1 MSNIT
6 IALDDFE
13 LPSLTFLRRSLA
25 LQYRY
30 FSPRFEGAEHVNPKR
45 PALFVG
51 NHAIFGVIDSPLFV
65 TELYRHTGV
74 YPRSLGDHF
83 HFRTP
88 VWGKTLLKYGAVPGT
103 RENCRALM
111 ENGQFV
117 LVFPGGAREVAK
129 RRGEQHQLVWKQ
141 RTGFAR
147 MAIEHGYDI
156 LPFASV
162 GCDVSYDILF
172 DGNDFKQSWWGKRL
186 LANDT
191 INRTLRGG
199 DLFMPVAKGLGATLL
214 PRPEPFWFKVGAPI
228 STHALQGHADDADAL
243 WQLREQV
250 ADSINTM
257 IADLSERRDQAKQQL
272 PRWHRWLLKDRG

>member
-1 MSNIT
+1 MSAT
-6 IALDDFE
+6 SFPLEDFKA
-13 LPSLTFLRRSLA
+13 PSLTLLERLLY

-30 FSPRFEGAEHVNPKR
+30 FAPHFEGAENVDPAR

-51 NHAIFGVIDSPLFV
+51 NHAIFGVVDSPLFV

-74 YPRSLGDHF
+74 YPRSLGDHV

-103 RENCRALM
+103 RDNCRALM
-111 ENGQFV
+111 DAGQFV

-129 RRGEQHQLVWKQ
+129 RQGEQHRLVWKQ

-186 LANDT
+186 LQNDR
-191 INRTLRGG
+191 INRALRGG
-199 DLFMPVAKGLGATLL
+199 DVFMPIARGLGPTLL
-214 PRPEPFWFKVGAPI
+214 PRPEPFWFKVGKPI
-228 STHALQGHADDADAL
+228 ATAHLQGREGDDIVL
-243 WQLREQV
+243 WELREQV
-250 ADSINTM
+250 AGAINGM
-257 IADLSERRDQAKQQL
+257 IADLSQRRDQALEEL
-272 PRWHRWLLKDRG
+272 PRWHRWLLKR

>member
-1 MSNIT
+1 MVRVT
-6 IALDDFE
+6 FPLDDFE
-13 LPSLTFLRRSLA
+13 PPSPAFLRRSLA

-30 FSPRFEGAEHVNPKR
+30 FSPRFEGAENVSPAR

-51 NHAIFGVIDSPLFV
+51 NHAIFGVVDSPLFV

-88 VWGKTLLKYGAVPGT
+88 GWGKLLLKYGAVPGT

-111 ENGQFV
+111 QSGQFV

-129 RRGEQHQLVWKQ
+129 RRGEQHRLVWKQ

-199 DLFMPVAKGLGATLL
+199 DLFMPVARGLGPTAL
-214 PRPEPFWFKVGAPI
+214 PRPEPFWFKVGEPI
-228 STHALQGHADDADAL
+228 ATAHLQGREGDETVL
-243 WQLREQV
+243 WELREQV
-250 ADSINTM
+250 ADSINGM
-257 IADLSERRDQAKQQL
+257 IADLSQRRDQALEEL
-272 PRWHRWLLKDRG
+272 PRWHRWLLKR